1 MPYSCI
7 DLITI
12 DRRSTVPF
20 DTQIKERVKAF
31 VLDNTLYYKTPLPMP
46 DELAEYLNIPEKKVS
61 KAYTQLLEE
70 RYIKKDTDGVYKIS
84 YLELTN
90 YFFDRNTAV
99 YDAIGTLGLTPSI
112 KCVEKKV
119 VTLSK
124 KEIEDIGF
132 DSNQS
137 NQYFYINRLYLGDK
151 QPIMLLE
158 NYLPLY
164 IFQQIDQNFVGDEPL
179 DAYIKAHYNL
189 HAQISKRQIQA
200 VNLDKKT
207 AKYLNERSNAASIQS
222 TNKIYDH
229 LNRLIDYGRS
239 YTISS
244 YYFQTLVTKKDMLR
258 AHPNTFG
265 TKKKS

>member
-7 DLITI
+7 ELITI

-20 DTQIKERVKAF
+20 DTQIKERIKAF
-31 VLDNTLYYKTPLPMP
+31 ILDNTLYYKTPLPMP
-46 DELAEYLNIPEKKVS
+46 DKLSEYLKIPEKKVN
-61 KAYTQLLEE
+61 KAYAQLVEE
-70 RYIKKDTDGVYKIS
+70 RYIKKDDDGVYKIS

-99 YDAIGTLGLTPSI
+99 YDAIRTLGLAPSI
-112 KCVEKKV
+112 RCVEKKV

-124 KEIEDIGF
+124 EEIKRIGF
-132 DSNQS
+132 DSSQTD
-137 NQYFYINRLYLGDK
+137 QYFYINRLYLGDK

-164 IFQQIDQNFVGDEPL
+164 IFEHIDQNFVGDEPL
-179 DAYIKAHYNL
+179 DAYIKSHYNL

-207 AKYLNERSNAASIQS
+207 AEHLNERSNAASIQS
-222 TNKIYDH
+222 TNKVYDH

-244 YYFQTLVTKKDMLR
+244 YYFQTLVTKNDMVR
-258 AHPNTFG
+258 VYPNTFKT
-265 TKKKS
+265 TKKS